1 MVYQTLF
8 GESVW
13 VCLVVSVALHTTNIC
28 AVFVLIA
35 RQYSERGRW
44 VACCAYSA
52 LVVALHPLSVEAIC
66 WASAQVRINSQ
77 RAFLKTC

>member
-35 RQYSERGRW
+35 RLRDR
-44 VACCAYSA
+44 AA
-52 LVVALHPLSVEAIC
+52 LVG
-66 WASAQVRINSQ
+66 
-77 RAFLKTC
+77 